1 MSSPPDAAGLDDAAT
16 RKRERA
22 TSVDPAPAERND
34 DDEHTQKH
42 EDVSKA
48 PVKKT
53 KHDADTTVRAI
64 RKNLKDMKTSDM
76 TWSTGEPVEHM
87 QAVDE
92 QNESEDVHMSSYN
105 DKKRGPDEV
114 YEHSTANT
122 TDVETDS
129 SNPAVDAAAIIPP
142 ASPRKKPTRRGTP
155 DIDVLQEPITTT
167 SHQKADDSSQESETS
182 SQKKG
187 GLFAQFAGKSSQ
199 TNGHDWSDFAE
210 EPAAA
215 SKPSSQ
221 EKAKPQPK
229 YAFGSSSGFGT
240 KGWGAAHQTA
250 PVPGGSPFG
259 STGKTSFSGFGSSTF
274 GTSSSVASSKT
285 STASTTPSFSS
296 FASSTAS
303 PFALLAAKG
312 SSANAL
318 ASLPQRSTS
327 VEKEQLKTT
336 KSDDES
342 DGDESGDEN
351 DDNESTGDRG
361 ISPQTFGTEQKVKV
375 PGLKPAEITTGEED
389 EYTVH
394 TVKAKLLVMD
404 GNSDNWKERGTGNL
418 RINTKK
424 TNGHSATRLV
434 MRADSVFRVIL
445 NVPLFAGMKIWIM
458 QEKFVRFAA
467 FETVEPTEGGDKKD
481 EAATSGSTKLVNYAL
496 KVGSATSAQDLYDMI
511 IAHLPRSE

>member
-1 MSSPPDAAGLDDAAT
+1 LILAKAGRRFKSAC
-16 RKRERA
+16 
-22 TSVDPAPAERND
+22 
-34 DDEHTQKH
+34 QKN
-42 EDVSKA
+42 VSDGQ
-48 PVKKT
+48 PYPCIIT
-53 KHDADTTVRAI
+53 DINNMNSLMQYFPICSKHDADTTVRAI

-167 SHQKADDSSQESETS
+167 NHQKEDNSSQESETS

-259 STGKTSFSGFGSSTF
+259 STGK
-274 GTSSSVASSKT
+274 VNILYRLINLLDL
-285 STASTTPSFSS
+285 TAS
-296 FASSTAS
+296 AQ
-303 PFALLAAKG
+303 
-312 SSANAL
+312 
-318 ASLPQRSTS
+318 QR
-327 VEKEQLKTT
+327 
-336 KSDDES
+336 
-342 DGDESGDEN
+342 
-351 DDNESTGDRG
+351 
-361 ISPQTFGTEQKVKV
+361 I
-375 PGLKPAEITTGEED
+375 
-389 EYTVH
+389 
-394 TVKAKLLVMD
+394 
-404 GNSDNWKERGTGNL
+404 
-418 RINTKK
+418 
-424 TNGHSATRLV
+424 
-434 MRADSVFRVIL
+434 
-445 NVPLFAGMKIWIM
+445 
-458 QEKFVRFAA
+458 
-467 FETVEPTEGGDKKD
+467 
-481 EAATSGSTKLVNYAL
+481 
-496 KVGSATSAQDLYDMI
+496 
-511 IAHLPRSE
+511 